1 MKRNTI
7 TVTLIIAN
15 CYRDLNTL
23 HLCYVNSY
31 LKLHVRE
38 PKLARLNGFCKVSL
52 PFESCLF
59 IFHLFLTCKSN
70 MQGQNQ
76 KKKN

>member
-7 TVTLIIAN
+7 TVILIIAN
-15 CYRDLNTL
+15 CYRDLNTF
-23 HLCYVNSY
+23 HICYVNSY

-38 PKLARLNGFCKVSL
+38 PKLARLNGFCLVSS

-59 IFHLFLTCKSN
+59 LCHLFLLWKSN
-70 MQGQNQ
+70 MQ
-76 KKKN
+76 